1 MTSRRAVRLTATTA
15 IAALLACA
23 PFAIAHAQDAAPAAP
38 AAQPW
43 LNKDLSPDARADAA
57 LAAMTQD
64 DKLTLVFGYFS
75 TNAPW
80 FTAGTKR
87 FEFPKDGL
95 PDSAGYVY
103 GVPRLGI
110 PAQWETDA
118 GVGVATQRSPTPR
131 LRTAL
136 PSGIAT
142 AATWDPGMAFAGG
155 QMIGNE
161 AKLSGFNVQLA
172 GGVDLL
178 REPRNGRNFEYAGE
192 DPLLAGVIDGNEIKG
207 IQSNHIVSTLK
218 HYAFNDQETN
228 RNMIDVKIDDKAARE
243 SDLLAFQIANE
254 VGQPGSVMCSYNR
267 VNGYYA
273 CENDWLLNQ
282 VLKQDWGFKGYVM
295 SDWGA
300 THSTVAAANNGL
312 DQESGWAFDR
322 SPYFEGALREAVNN
336 GFVPQA
342 RLDDMAHRVLY
353 AMFAH
358 GLIDDP
364 VKGDQS
370 ASIDYAAHAKVTQA
384 DADDGIVLLK
394 NANGLLPIAKTA
406 KKIVII
412 GGHADFG
419 VLSGGGSSQV
429 YVEGAK
435 HFDGEGPDGFPGP
448 LTYYASSPMKGI
460 EARTS
465 ASVTYLDGKDVK
477 AAAKAARGADVVI
490 VFGTQWTGES
500 FDVPDL
506 NLPDNQDALISAV
519 AKANKKTVV
528 VLETGGPVVMPWL
541 NSVGAVLEAW
551 YPGSSGGEAIAR
563 VLTGEV
569 NPSGHLP
576 ATFPASVDQLPRPKL
591 DGDPKLGP
599 DTHPHTDYDIEGAAV
614 GYKWFDKK
622 GLKPLFPFGYGLSYT
637 SFQLGG
643 LTAQPDGKGL
653 KASFS
658 VKNTGAADG
667 KEVAQIYV
675 APASDAG
682 WESPKRLGGFAKADL
697 KPGESQTLTAS
708 VDPRLLGTYD
718 SASKTWTIKAGDY
731 KVMLATSAT
740 DIVQTITVHLDQ
752 QTLNVQGQ

>member
-1 MTSRRAVRLTATTA
+1 MISSPAVRLTATTA
-15 IAALLACA
+15 IAAILACA
-23 PFAIAHAQDAAPAAP
+23 PFTIAQAQDAAP

-57 LAAMTQD
+57 LAAMTQE

-103 GVPRLGI
+103 GLPRLGI

-136 PSGIAT
+136 PSGIST

-161 AKLSGFNVQLA
+161 ARLSGFNVQLA

-218 HYAFNDQETN
+218 HYAFNDQETD

-322 SPYFEGALREAVNN
+322 SAYFEGALREAVNN

-342 RLDDMAHRVLY
+342 RLDDMARRVLY

-358 GLIDDP
+358 GLVDDP
-364 VKGDQS
+364 VQGDK
-370 ASIDYAAHAKVTQA
+370 ADTIDYAAHAKVTQA
-384 DADDGIVLLK
+384 DAEDGIVLLK
-394 NANGLLPIAKTA
+394 NDKGLLPIAKTA

-429 YVEGAK
+429 YAKGSK

-465 ASVTYLDGKDVK
+465 AKVSYLDGKDVK
-477 AAAKAARGADVVI
+477 AAAKAARGADMVI
-490 VFGTQWTGES
+490 VFGTQWTGEGM
-500 FDVPDL
+500 DVPDL

-541 NSVGAVLEAW
+541 NNVGAVLEAW
-551 YPGSSGGEAIAR
+551 YPGSGGGEAIAR

-637 SFQLGG
+637 AFQLGG
-643 LTAQPDGKGL
+643 LTAQADGKGL

-658 VKNTGAADG
+658 MKNTGAKDG

-675 APASDAG
+675 APATDAG
-682 WESPKRLGGFAKADL
+682 WEAPKRLGGFVKADL

-740 DIVQTITVHLDQ
+740 DIAQTVTVHLDQ
-752 QTLNVQGQ
+752 QTLNVQGK